1 VIEATGVP
9 AAARAAL
16 AALDRGGSLLIF
28 GVGPEHAEIPVSPFR
43 VYNDEQTILGSMAVL
58 DSFAPA
64 MSMLAS
70 GVIDVE
76 RMVTH
81 QFPLEQFDEAL
92 ATMRG
97 RQGLKIQCSF
107 E

>member
-1 VIEATGVP
+1 
-9 AAARAAL
+9 
-16 AALDRGGSLLIF
+16 
-28 GVGPEHAEIPVSPFR
+28 

-64 MSMLAS
+64 MRMLAA
-70 GVIDVE
+70 GAIDAE

-81 QFPLEQFDEAL
+81 SFGLEQFDEAL

-97 RQGLKIQCSF
+97 RQGLKVQIHF
-107 E
+107 D